1 MAPMNRQKTQDSKPG
16 SNETWD
22 VAQLEAALQRLDKLH
37 VQKSGLTAVAK
48 ACNLKHTI
56 PRMTQPL
63 TTSRTPSEL
72 YRFLMKSVAEA
83 HKEIQDFRE
92 LMGDVESKKIFE
104 RAEKSRKDNPNGI
117 PTWDPTEHPRWYA
130 NGSS

>member
-1 MAPMNRQKTQDSKPG
+1 MTSNILQK
-16 SNETWD
+16 
-22 VAQLEAALQRLDKLH
+22 
-37 VQKSGLTAVAK
+37 KSGLTAVAK

-63 TTSRTPSEL
+63 TTSRTREWPYLILSISLSLILCAASEL